1 MRFSDTILVTGSS
14 GLIGSALIERVGKL
28 HSVVGLDRDGPPYP
42 PKEAECVGVDL
53 TSPESIRRALARVR
67 YGYGG
72 RIAAVVHLAAYYDFS
87 GAESDLY
94 QKLTVD
100 GTRELLR
107 QLREFEVG
115 VFVFSSTMLV
125 HKPCSPG
132 ERIDESW
139 PLEGKWAYP
148 RSKIEAER
156 VLEEEAGGI
165 PTVALRIAGV
175 YDDLGHSIPIAHQ
188 IRRIDAERLT
198 GRVYPGDTSRGQA
211 FVHLED
217 TAEAIALCI
226 ERRGQFGGFTPIL
239 IGEEETLSYDEL
251 QRIVSQL
258 LTGAEIETVEI
269 PKPLARVGAWIQDR
283 IPFGEEAFIKPWM
296 ISLADD
302 HYELDI
308 SRARLLLGWT
318 PRHSL
323 RETLPRMIA
332 ALRSDPE
339 GWYRANGME
348 PPADSEAME
357 RARRRPEPV
366 VLAQGPARPQAQ
378 RP

>member
-14 GLIGSALIERVGKL
+14 GTIGSALIEQVGRG
-28 HSVVGLDRDGPPYP
+28 HSVVGFDRDGPPYP
-42 PKEAECVGVDL
+42 PKEAECIGVDL
-53 TSPESIRRALARVR
+53 TSAESIQRALERVR
-67 YGYGG
+67 YAYGH

-107 QLREFEVG
+107 QLQEFEVG
-115 VFVFSSTMLV
+115 LFIFSSTMLV
-125 HKPCSPG
+125 HRPCQPG
-132 ERIDESW
+132 RPIDENW

-148 RSKIEAER
+148 QSKIEAER
-156 VLEEEAGGI
+156 VLRDQAGQI

-211 FVHLED
+211 FVHLDD
-217 TAEAIALCI
+217 TVEAITRCI
-226 ERRGQFGGFTPIL
+226 ERRSQFEGFTPIL

-251 QRIVSQL
+251 QRIVSRL
-258 LTGAEIETVEI
+258 LTGDEVETVEI
-269 PKPLARVGAWIQDR
+269 PKPVARIGAWIQDH

-308 SRARLLLGWT
+308 SRAKLLLGWS

-323 RETLPRMIA
+323 RQTLPKMIA
-332 ALRSDPE
+332 ALRRDPE
-339 GWYRANGME
+339 AWYRENNME
-348 PPADSEAME
+348 PPPNSEAME
-357 RARRRPEPV
+357 QAR
-366 VLAQGPARPQAQ
+366 ARPQPVVRPQLRPQSQTQ
-378 RP
+378 R